1 MTKLNHFTKTH
12 RLLHWLA
19 AMAMGVL
26 FITGFLRMTWMA
38 KKTVVK
44 TMETQLPQANLQK
57 EEMVGVAKSLLKP
70 MWEYHEIAAYIML
83 GLLAARIVYMLV
95 KGIRFPNPLASQVS
109 IKERLQGVIY
119 LLFYIFVSMATITGF
134 YLMWGDGTYKEPMEA
149 IHKWGLYWFPIF
161 IFLHIVGIVIGE
173 LTDKKGIVSKMIGGE

>member
-1 MTKLNHFTKTH
+1 MSRSTHFTKTH

-44 TMETQLPQANLQK
+44 TIETQLPEANLEK
-57 EEMVGVAKSLLKP
+57 EEMVGIAKSLLKP
-70 MWEYHEIAAYIML
+70 MWEYHEIAAYVML
-83 GLLAARIVYMLV
+83 WLLAIRIVYMAI
-95 KGIRFPNPLASQVS
+95 KGIRFPNPFASRIS
-109 IKERLQGVIY
+109 TKERLQGMIY
-119 LLFYIFVSMATITGF
+119 VLFYIFVSMATITGF

-161 IFLHIVGIVIGE
+161 IFLHFAGIVIGE
-173 LTDKKGIVSKMIGGE
+173 LTSKKGIVSKMIGGE